1 MMQSREAMKKILPVA
16 LAAVLLTGCGAANSI
31 SAPRVQTGGVSAL
44 SKAVAEKAVRG
55 MFRQFFNQA
64 DADKSGFLSV
74 EEMPAAVGTTEPG
87 EPVDPTPFKKAMF
100 EKLDVNKN
108 GRVTFNEFASK
119 DNVANITSQFRNQV
133 GVTFARLDADGDRM
147 LVASEMESAPAP
159 LTLEGAD
166 KNKNGKVTLSELE
179 NAMAAVLAAGGGFGP
194 GPAPAP
200 PAPPAEEPAT
210 PAEPPAEEPVAP
222 PSEG

>member
-1 MMQSREAMKKILPVA
+1 MKKILPVA
-16 LAAVLLTGCGAANSI
+16 LAAVLLAGCGSANSF

-55 MFRQFFNQA
+55 MFRQFFTQA

-87 EPVDPTPFKKAMF
+87 EPVDPMPFKKAMF

-108 GRVTFNEFASK
+108 GRVTFNEFATK
-119 DNVANITSQFRNQV
+119 ENVANITSQFRNQV
-133 GVTFARLDADGDRM
+133 GVTFARLDANGDRM
-147 LVASEMESAPAP
+147 LTAEEMESAPAP

-179 NAMAAVLAAGGGFGP
+179 NAMSAVLAGGGGFGP
-194 GPAPAP
+194 APA
-200 PAPPAEEPAT
+200 PAPPAEEPVT
-210 PAEPPAEEPVAP
+210 PPADPDAPAQPDEPVAP
-222 PSEG
+222 PTEG